1 VRRDEEEA
9 EEEKEGKGKL
19 GKGRESRRLRRRRQ
33 FEPNEE
39 EVLKA
44 LGGSFEPLSDALQ
57 TR

>member
-19 GKGRESRRLRRRRQ
+19 GKGRESRRLRRQ